1 MDFYSTTAQFTE
13 AAGFD
18 YSKYYIPMKGY
29 DGKQL
34 MTLISRD
41 GRSFYDASDKNSP
54 LNSAR
59 GRRVG
64 NAIVVTVSYG
74 AETKMYVRGKS
85 GKVLTKT
92 INTSEMTD
100 DAIKSNTGWN
110 ALTADQII
118 HDQVANRVAA
128 GVFLQPM
135 YERHARKEVITNIA
149 KIVKKYGDK
158 YGVRLGTC
166 AEPAVLPG
174 ISLEGCLSVRAI
186 NEMLGTSIEDKGT
199 ANNNIK
205 SRPLCSCYG
214 GKTDILAYD
223 KHCASS
229 CTYCY
234 AHHNSNAA
242 ALLYNKDGSLRNIP
256 LTTTRKDTEKFD
268 DTDIDSKFIYHCK
281 GK

>member
-1 MDFYSTTAQFTE
+1 
-13 AAGFD
+13 
-18 YSKYYIPMKGY
+18 
-29 DGKQL
+29 
-34 MTLISRD
+34 
-41 GRSFYDASDKNSP
+41 
-54 LNSAR
+54 
-59 GRRVG
+59 
-64 NAIVVTVSYG
+64 
-74 AETKMYVRGKS
+74 
-85 GKVLTKT
+85 
-92 INTSEMTD
+92 
-100 DAIKSNTGWN
+100 
-110 ALTADQII
+110 
-118 HDQVANRVAA
+118 
-128 GVFLQPM
+128 M

-149 KIVKKYGDK
+149 KIVKEYGDK

-186 NEMLGTSIEDKGT
+186 NEMLGTNIEDKGT
-199 ANNNIK
+199 DNNNIK
-205 SRPLCSCYG
+205 SRPFCSCYG

-223 KHCASS
+223 RRCASS

-268 DTDIDSKFIYHCK
+268 DTDIDDKFIYHCK